1 MHTAV
6 RDSKIKVGL
15 FWGPIDRGSNK
26 YGWAAARARR
36 YKGSVRGRRW
46 SSGGQAYAYYHGSM
60 APRVV
65 LTLELSSATPP
76 HAGDHAWPPCPCV
89 SLFLAPN
96 SSSPVRGRCYVVH
109 RALLSDRSI
118 CSSIGW

>member
-1 MHTAV
+1 MHTV

-65 LTLELSSATPP
+65 LTL
-76 HAGDHAWPPCPCV
+76 
-89 SLFLAPN
+89 
-96 SSSPVRGRCYVVH
+96 SSSRRQPHPTPGTMHGRH
-109 RALLSDRSI
+109 AQHASLSL
-118 CSSIGW
+118 

>member
-1 MHTAV
+1 MHTVRA

-46 SSGGQAYAYYHGSM
+46 SGGGQAYA
-60 APRVV
+60 
-65 LTLELSSATPP
+65 
-76 HAGDHAWPPCPCV
+76 
-89 SLFLAPN
+89 
-96 SSSPVRGRCYVVH
+96 
-109 RALLSDRSI
+109 
-118 CSSIGW
+118 